1 MKLTENVGRAFNK
14 TKLGVKKHSP
24 EILVIGGA
32 IGVVA
37 SAIMACRATT
47 KLSEITK
54 EHKTMVEQIHTVA
67 NHPEKIM
74 AEGKTY
80 TKEDAKK
87 DLAIT
92 YTKTSLQVAKL
103 YAPSV
108 ILGVLSLTCM
118 ISSNNILRKRN
129 VALAA
134 AYSAVDNGF
143 KKYRSNV
150 VERFGQEVDKEL
162 RYNIK
167 AKEFEEVTTDENGK
181 EKKVKKT
188 VDVASIDPQYS
199 AYAKIFDETCSEW
212 QKDAEHNLWY
222 LRQQQNY
229 ANEKL
234 KANGHLFLNEVYDML
249 GIPRTKA
256 GQIVGW
262 IYDDKNPNHTGD
274 NHVDFGIYNI
284 NIESN
289 REFINGY
296 EHSIILD
303 FNVDGPIFDSV
314 KLEN

>member
-1 MKLTENVGRAFNK
+1 MKLKENVGRAFNK

-32 IGVVA
+32 VGVVA

-47 KLSEITK
+47 KLSQITK
-54 EHKTMVEQIHTVA
+54 EHKTTVEQIHAVA
-67 NHPEKIM
+67 NHPDMII
-74 AEGKTY
+74 ADGQTY

-92 YTKTSLQVAKL
+92 YTQTGLKIAKL

-108 ILGVLSLTCM
+108 ILGALSLTCM
-118 ISSNNILRKRN
+118 ITSNNILRKRN

-134 AYSAVDNGF
+134 AYTAVDNGF

-162 RYNIK
+162 RYSIK
-167 AKEFEEVTTDENGK
+167 AKEFEEVKTDENGK

-188 VDVASIDPQYS
+188 ENVASVDDYS
-199 AYAKIFDETCSEW
+199 DYARVFDESCDNW
-212 QKDAEHNLWY
+212 QKDAEHNLWF

-249 GIPRTKA
+249 GIPRSKA
-256 GQIVGW
+256 GQMVGW
-262 IYDDKNPNHTGD
+262 VYNDKDPNHMGD

-284 NIESN
+284 SIEKN
-289 REFINGY
+289 RDFINGY
-296 EHSIILD
+296 ERSIILD
-303 FNVDGPIFDSV
+303 FNVDGPIYD
-314 KLEN
+314 LI

>member
-1 MKLTENVGRAFNK
+1 MKLTENVGKAFNK

-32 IGVVA
+32 VGVVV
-37 SAIMACRATT
+37 SAVMACRATT
-47 KLSEITK
+47 KLSKITN
-54 EHKTMVEQIHTVA
+54 EHKATVEQIHNVA
-67 NHPEKIM
+67 NHPEII
-74 AEGKTY
+74 ADGQTY

-92 YTKTSLQVAKL
+92 YTKTSLKVAKL

-108 ILGVLSLTCM
+108 ILGALSLTCM

-129 VALAA
+129 IGLAA
-134 AYSAVDNGF
+134 AYTAVDNGF

-162 RYNIK
+162 RYGIK

-188 VDVASIDPQYS
+188 VNVASDIEPYS
-199 AYAKIFDETCSEW
+199 AYAKIFDETCDSW
-212 QKDAEHNLWY
+212 QKDPEHNLWY

-234 KANGHLFLNEVYDML
+234 KANGYLFLNEVYDML

-256 GQIVGW
+256 GQMVGW
-262 IYDDKNPNHTGD
+262 VYNDKDPNHMGD

-284 NIESN
+284 NIANN
-289 REFINGY
+289 RDFINGY
-296 EHSIILD
+296 ERSIILD
-303 FNVDGPIFDSV
+303 FNVDGPILDTV
-314 KLEN
+314 KLEV